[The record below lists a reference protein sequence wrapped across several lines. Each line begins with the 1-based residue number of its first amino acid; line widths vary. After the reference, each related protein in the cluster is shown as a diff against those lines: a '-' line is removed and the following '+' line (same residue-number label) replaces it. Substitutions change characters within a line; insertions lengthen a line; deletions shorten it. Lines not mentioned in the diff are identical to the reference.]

1 VQMGA
6 MSMQTTMT
14 VTAVRVCRCES
25 TAPACP
31 ILFLFIALTGSSSF
45 NEQIQN
51 TLHSQSYDSD
61 HREPKPPLRGD
72 LQLL

>member
-1 VQMGA
+1 MQ
-6 MSMQTTMT
+6 MQTTM
-14 VTAVRVCRCES
+14 TAVRVCRCES

-31 ILFLFIALTGSSSF
+31 ILFLFIALTGDSSF
-45 NEQIQN
+45 DEQIQN